1 MPVASQPFAPLLR
14 KSGLRP
20 LLLASALVSAP
31 LAQAA
36 DLALPAVKD
45 APVFNAPLPYEL
57 EVGARYFYS
66 TGYYRGD
73 LYSSE
78 TPAHMVSRLT
88 YGNLDAH
95 AAETFF
101 RLDHETGLFLKGNL
115 GGGSIVGGHMTDE
128 DYAPLEL
135 PNLPLSVYSK
145 TVSSQSGGSLQYAT
159 VDGGFNVLKTAQYR
173 LGGFVGY
180 QYFRERMNTLGCVQV
195 AANPYVCTS
204 NASPTSVDQLD
215 DDARWQSLRLGLSG
229 RVAILPGLNFD
240 AEVAWAHNWLRSTD
254 YHNAKAPTWGT
265 RDDGAGNG
273 LQAEALLSYDLT
285 PQLSVGVGGRYWYFD
300 AGSGQSHWER
310 TLTGGAPAPQRAT
323 SERYGMFVQT
333 AYKIGGPGAGALPF
347 GPLTLTKST
356 PSLHDWSGFY
366 LGPNIGYGM
375 GATTAYFTPLSPD
388 SILNNWA
395 LASVPTS
402 RAYPSVGFV
411 GGGQMGYN
419 YAIGQNALVGV
430 ETDID
435 YAHIGGSFGYSY
447 LYPIV
452 TSAARTE
459 WLGTTRLRLGW
470 TPGSGALLLYATG
483 GLAYGGGFFNASMI
497 DGVHYVFGANRSAS
511 VGWVAGA
518 GAELAVAENVSLRAE
533 YLFVDLGRRNLV
545 ATEYG
550 GPAAMGAPLAYGLQ
564 SQVQHNLVRLGVNYR
579 FNLLNAAATPVLAS
593 Y

>member
-1 MPVASQPFAPLLR
+1 MGLPAASLPFRLSSPLLR

-20 LLLASALVSAP
+20 LLLAGALIPATF
-31 LAQAA
+31 AQAA

-73 LYSSE
+73 LYDAQY
-78 TPAHMVSRLT
+78 TNIMNSRLT

-95 AAETFF
+95 SAETFF
-101 RLDHETGLFLKGNL
+101 RFDHETGLFLKGYL
-115 GGGSIVGGHMTDE
+115 GGGSIVGGHLTDE
-128 DYAPLEL
+128 DYPPRED
-135 PNLPLSVYSK
+135 VYSK
-145 TVSSQSGGSLQYAT
+145 TTHSQSGGSLQYAAI
-159 VDGGFNVLKTAQYR
+159 DGGFNVLKTPHYR

-180 QYFRERMNTLGCVQV
+180 QYFRERMNTFGCMQI
-195 AANPYVCTS
+195 ATNPTVC
-204 NASPTSVDQLD
+204 AGGGAQPTTLDGLD

-229 RVAILPGLNFD
+229 RIALMPRLNFD
-240 AEVAWAHNWLRSTD
+240 AEVAWAHNWLKGTD
-254 YHNAKAPTWGT
+254 YHNNRANIWGT

-300 AGSGQSHWER
+300 GGSGLSHWER
-310 TLTGGAPAPQRAT
+310 TLKGGAPAPQRAT
-323 SERYGMFVQT
+323 SERYGMFLQT
-333 AYKIGGPGAGALPF
+333 AYKIGGPNAPAAPF
-347 GPLTLTKST
+347 SPLTLTKSA
-356 PSLHDWSGFY
+356 PSVHDWSGFY

-375 GATTAYFTPLSPD
+375 GATTAFFTPLTTGG
-388 SILNNWA
+388 LNA
-395 LASVPTS
+395 DYLASVPTS
-402 RAYPSVGFV
+402 RTYPSVGFV
-411 GGGQMGYN
+411 GGGQTGYN

-435 YAHIGGSFGYSY
+435 YAHIGGSFGYTY
-447 LYPIV
+447 LYPNV

-470 TPGSGALLLYATG
+470 TPGSGALFFYATG
-483 GLAYGGGFFNASMI
+483 GLAYGGGFFNAAAL
-497 DGVHYVFGANRSAS
+497 DAAHYVVGANTSAS
-511 VGWVAGA
+511 IGWAAGA

-533 YLFVDLGRRNLV
+533 YLFVDLGRRNVV
-545 ATEYG
+545 ATDFG
-550 GPAAMGAPLAYGLQ
+550 GPAAGEIPLAYRLQ

-579 FNLLNAAATPVLAS
+579 FNLLNAGATPVLAS